1 MTRIV
6 EQHCL
11 SWRHRLPFQ
20 RARERKEEAALVFA
34 FQTLVYMS
42 VVSPLHSRTD
52 SLSSIDSNSEPFCR
66 RKSCTRAELEWSCG
80 HPPSVEPSAPMEMV
94 NCVTVEDL
102 DEYIE
107 PEETKKETELAEE
120 NGCASDNAPVT
131 AEKEAPEPEFAF
143 EDAPFAVHCHEIR
156 KMWSEPDASNVEVRG
171 KTYMDDQVKVPAGQA
186 IGKLL
191 HVDLWKFDTAEER
204 HHLAM
209 REETRPNS
217 VLAYCREKFPNS
229 KVFIL
234 NIQLP
239 NADNLSLMAYWLL
252 PPARKKSDEGTT
264 AFNRLLTKF
273 CEDGDDEFRDN
284 RFKLIPNLVE
294 GPWLLQSLVPNRPAL
309 TGTKLTQRYFRRSN
323 YFELDL
329 DVSSSTT
336 AQYIGSACQSW
347 ASYLQMHL
355 YLTIQG
361 ENEDELQERVLGSI
375 DVSYLDLELAK
386 KFD

>member
-1 MTRIV
+1 
-6 EQHCL
+6 
-11 SWRHRLPFQ
+11 
-20 RARERKEEAALVFA
+20 
-34 FQTLVYMS
+34 MS
-42 VVSPLHSRTD
+42 VASPLHSRIN
-52 SLSSIDSNSEPFCR
+52 SVSSIDSNSVPFCR
-66 RKSCTRAELEWSCG
+66 RKSCTRLELEWSCG
-80 HPPSVEPSAPMEMV
+80 RPHPIEPVFPMEV
-94 NCVTVEDL
+94 VHSVTVEDL

-107 PEETKKETELAEE
+107 PEDNNKEAGLVASGAWE
-120 NGCASDNAPVT
+120 SDNVLVT
-131 AEKEAPEPEFAF
+131 ANTGAVEPEFAF
-143 EDAPFAVHCHEIR
+143 DDAPFTAYSREIR
-156 KMWSEPDASNVEVRG
+156 KMWSEPDANNVEVRG
-171 KTYMDDQVKVPAGQA
+171 KTYMDDQVKVPAGKA

-209 REETRPNS
+209 REETRPHS
-217 VLAYCREKFPNS
+217 VLVYCREKFPDS
-229 KVFIL
+229 RVFIL
-234 NIQLP
+234 NIELP

-252 PPARKKSDEGTT
+252 PSVHKTCDEDTT
-264 AFNRLLTKF
+264 FNRLFAKF
-273 CEDGDDEFRDN
+273 CDDGDDEFRDG

-336 AQYIGSACQSW
+336 AQYIGSMCQSW

-361 ENEDELQERVLGSI
+361 ENEDELQEQILGSI
-375 DVSYLDLELAK
+375 DASYLDLELAK
-386 KFD
+386 EFE